1 MGLGWVGLGFWLLV
15 LRYRSR
21 ISELTG
27 RVEVLSERGEEL
39 EETVEMEKGAAG
51 ICRTIKNVRRRWY

>member
-1 MGLGWVGLGFWLLV
+1 MGFWLLV